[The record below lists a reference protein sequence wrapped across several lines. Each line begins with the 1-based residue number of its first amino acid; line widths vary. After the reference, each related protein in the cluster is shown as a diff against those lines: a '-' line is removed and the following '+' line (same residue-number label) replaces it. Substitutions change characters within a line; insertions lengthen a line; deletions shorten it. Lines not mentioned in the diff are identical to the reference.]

1 MVDFPPLE
9 RFTRPMRRLGRRG
22 CVVALVLCSLV
33 AGTHTTSA
41 DESQTRY
48 FDQLRRRGLFSLA
61 ESYALARLAEPT
73 TPNARRVELAIEL
86 SRTLA
91 EHAEFASHEQQEEL
105 WLRAKSVIDDERTRE
120 PNNARDVLLATQA
133 AMVPAV
139 AGAWLTVECELRPF
153 DEPLLARCRTACSIG
168 ITLLKE
174 VEQQLVEPGKDSV
187 TVKGLLNGGPSSHE
201 LRVELHRVRF
211 QLALCLKNRAELS
224 SADARKVSVD
234 LIDAEQTFRKLIGVA
249 DEPIS
254 SLAKLRLAGCSR
266 LKGDWERADTLLQA
280 IEKSEPRLTDAL
292 LEELVVERARLMLTR
307 QQGADAAELI
317 LQTRAKQKR
326 LTGELWYLQV
336 RALASMRDAA
346 LQKKD
351 DKLAEQLREQAE
363 ITLERSDEQ
372 AGGYWSRRSRQAWE
386 SVRTAEKYGPTL
398 DAAMQQA
405 RADFLAGRIDA
416 ALKGYATAEQSARA
430 AGQTDVAIDLGYTRA
445 SILLNERQFEP
456 AATDFLRLAREFPEH
471 ARAAA
476 AHLNAAYCLGRL
488 YDQKKTQAHREAYTT
503 ALDRHV
509 ELFANDP
516 SVDDA
521 RFMKGQLEES
531 RLQATAALPLYLQV
545 RDESPKAD
553 EAHAGAARCYESI
566 LLRMRERKRD
576 TNEFEREAVETLTRF
591 ATPLSETVAE
601 WSVPQAEVALHLSSL
616 LMLSEPPQFD
626 RAETWLGK
634 VVAQADRAT
643 ETERSDA
650 NTVKD
655 PRWLRLRPRAAALNV
670 IALAGNGRSLE
681 AAQRM
686 QSFATAAPQDLLA
699 IIERLAPF
707 VASPDRERRLQ
718 FVELQLRAAS
728 RLNEQRSALTKPEQ
742 ESLDQCLGRAY
753 LASGQLA
760 KGVELYGRLASETP
774 KDAARQRDIAQQ
786 LDPFDDRPCQSLARQ
801 CWRRIEVSTKPGS
814 PDWLRARLGL
824 ITTSS
829 KLGEQLLAR
838 KLLETTK
845 ALHPALGGPA
855 LQMQF
860 EAIDRQLNSPPNS
873 TKATP
878 GK

>member
-9 RFTRPMRRLGRRG
+9 RLTRPLRPFGGRG
-22 CVVALVLCSLV
+22 CVVALVMCGFV
-33 AGTHTTSA
+33 VGIHATSA
-41 DESQTRY
+41 DESQSRY

-61 ESYALARLAEPT
+61 EGYALARLAESPT
-73 TPNARRVELAIEL
+73 PLARRTELVIEL

-91 EHAEFASHEQQEEL
+91 EHAEFASQEQQAEL
-105 WLRAKSVIDDERTRE
+105 WKRAATVINEERTRE
-120 PNNARDVLLATQA
+120 PNNSRAVLLVSQA
-133 AMVPAV
+133 AMAT
-139 AGAWLTVECELRPF
+139 AMEGAWLTVECELRPL
-153 DEPLLARCRTACSIG
+153 DEPLLARCRTACSTG

-174 VEQQLVEPGKDSV
+174 VERQLVESGKTPSSEH
-187 TVKGLLNGGPSSHE
+187 GNLGRGPASHE
-201 LRVELHRVRF
+201 LRGELHRVRF

-224 SADARKVSVD
+224 PADARKVSVD
-234 LIDAEQTFRKLIGVA
+234 LLDAEQVLRKLIGVA

-254 SLAKLRLAGCSR
+254 TQSKLRLASCSR

-280 IEKSEPRLTDAL
+280 LEKSEPRLTDAL
-292 LEELVVERARLMLTR
+292 LEESVAERARLMLAR
-307 QQGADAAELI
+307 QRGADAAELI
-317 LQTRAKQKR
+317 VQTRAKQKR

-346 LQKKD
+346 LQKQD

-372 AGGYWSRRSRQAWE
+372 AGGYWSRRSHQAWE

-398 DAAMQQA
+398 DGAMQQA

-416 ALKGYATAEQSARA
+416 ALKGYATAEQAARA
-430 AGQTDVAIDLGYTRA
+430 AGQTEVAIDLGYTRA
-445 SILLNERQFEP
+445 SILLNERQFES
-456 AATDFLRLAREFPEH
+456 AAADFLKLAREFPEH
-471 ARAAA
+471 ARAAS

-488 YDQKKTQAHREAYTT
+488 YDGKKTQAHREAYTA
-503 ALDRHV
+503 ALDRHA

-516 SVDDA
+516 TVDDA
-521 RFMKGQLEES
+521 WFLKGQLEES

-545 RDESPKAD
+545 RDESSRAA
-553 EAHAGAARCYESI
+553 EAHAGAARCYEAI
-566 LLRMRERKRD
+566 LLRMRERKLD
-576 TNEFEREAVETLTRF
+576 TAELEREAVKSLSRHVEAF
-591 ATPLSETVAE
+591 SETIAE

-616 LMLSEPPQFD
+616 LMLSEPPRFD
-626 RAETWLGK
+626 RAESWLGK
-634 VVAQADRAT
+634 VLAQAERVAEAERNDTQAVKDERWPRLRVRAT
-643 ETERSDA
+643 
-650 NTVKD
+650 
-655 PRWLRLRPRAAALNV
+655 ALSV
-670 IALAGNGRSLE
+670 IALAGSGRPLE
-681 AAQRM
+681 AERM
-686 QSFATAAPQDLLA
+686 VQSLAAASPKELLA
-699 IIERLAPF
+699 IVERLAPF
-707 VASPDRERRLQ
+707 VASTDREQRLQ

-728 RLNEQRSALTKPEQ
+728 RLNEQRAALTKPEQ

-786 LDPFDDRPCQSLARQ
+786 LDPFEDRSCQALARQ

-814 PDWLRARLGL
+814 PEWLLARLGL

-845 ALHPALGGPA
+845 ALHPKLGGPA
-855 LQMQF
+855 LQPQF
-860 EAIDRQLNSPPNS
+860 EALDRQLNSAPNS
-873 TKATP
+873 TQ
-878 GK
+878 GL

>member
-1 MVDFPPLE
+1 MVDFSPLE
-9 RFTRPMRRLGRRG
+9 RFTWPLRPFGGRG
-22 CVVALVLCSLV
+22 CVVALVLCGLV
-33 AGTHTTSA
+33 VGTHATRA

-48 FDQLRRRGLFSLA
+48 FEQLRRRGLFSLA
-61 ESYALARLAEPT
+61 EGYALARLAESPT
-73 TPNARRVELAIEL
+73 PLARRTELVIEL

-91 EHAEFASHEQQEEL
+91 EHAEFASHEQQAEL
-105 WLRAKSVIDDERTRE
+105 WKRAASVIHEERTRE
-120 PNNARDVLLATQA
+120 PSNPRDVMLAAQVAIATA
-133 AMVPAV
+133 AE
-139 AGAWLTVECELRPF
+139 GGWLTVECELRPF
-153 DEPLLARCRTACSIG
+153 DEPLIARCRTACSTA

-174 VEQQLVEPGKDSV
+174 VEQQLAGPGKDR
-187 TVKGLLNGGPSSHE
+187 TLAKGLADGGPSSHE
-201 LRVELHRVRF
+201 LRGELQRVRF

-234 LIDAEQTFRKLIGVA
+234 LLDAEQVLRKLIGVA

-254 SLAKLRLAGCSR
+254 TQSKLRLASCSR

-280 IEKSEPRLTDAL
+280 LEKSEPRLTDAL
-292 LEELVVERARLMLTR
+292 LEEWVAERARLMLAR
-307 QQGADAAELI
+307 QRGADAAELI
-317 LQTRAKQKR
+317 VRTRAKQKR

-372 AGGYWSRRSRQAWE
+372 AGGFWSRRSRQAWE
-386 SVRTAEKYGPTL
+386 SVRTAEKYGPAL

-405 RADFLAGRIDA
+405 RADFLGGRIDA
-416 ALKGYATAEQSARA
+416 ALKGYATAEQAARV
-430 AGQTDVAIDLGYTRA
+430 AGQTEMAIDLAYTRA

-456 AATDFLRLAREFPEH
+456 AAADFLRLAREFPEH
-471 ARAAA
+471 ARAAPS
-476 AHLNAAYCLGRL
+476 HLNAAYCLGRL
-488 YDQKKTQAHREAYTT
+488 YDAKKTQTNREAYTA

-516 SVDDA
+516 SVNDA
-521 RFMKGQLEES
+521 RFLKGQLEES

-545 RDESPKAD
+545 GDESPRAE
-553 EAHAGAARCYESI
+553 EAHAGAARCYEVI
-566 LLRMRERKRD
+566 LLRMRERKLD
-576 TNEFEREAVETLTRF
+576 TTELEREAVKTLSRHVEAF
-591 ATPLSETVAE
+591 SETATE

-616 LMLSEPPQFD
+616 LMLSEPPRFD
-626 RAETWLGK
+626 QAEPWLGK
-634 VVAQADRAT
+634 VLAQTGRVAEAERNDTLAVKDERWQRLRVRAT
-643 ETERSDA
+643 
-650 NTVKD
+650 
-655 PRWLRLRPRAAALNV
+655 ALSV
-670 IALAGNGRSLE
+670 IALAGSGRPLE
-681 AAQRM
+681 AERM
-686 QSFATAAPQDLLA
+686 VQSLVAASPQDLLA
-699 IIERLAPF
+699 IVERLAPF
-707 VASPDRERRLQ
+707 VASTDREQRLR

-728 RLNEQRSALTKPEQ
+728 RLNEQRAALTKPEQ
-742 ESLDQCLGRAY
+742 ESLDQALGRAY

-760 KGVELYGRLASETP
+760 KGVELYSRLASETP

-814 PDWLRARLGL
+814 PDWLLARIGL

-845 ALHPALGGPA
+845 ALHPTLGGPA
-855 LQMQF
+855 LQPQF
-860 EAIDRQLNSPPNS
+860 ESLDRQLNSP
-873 TKATP
+873 AQE
-878 GK
+878 